1 MKLWK
6 LRATGLAT
14 IAALSMA
21 ACGSSSTK
29 EVSGASP
36 DATTAGADASATT
49 AAGAAAG
56 GAATGG
62 SCDGAVSGDPI
73 NIVEN
78 AWTAS
83 AVEAAIMKQL
93 IETKLCT
100 PAKIVTID
108 ENAQFAGLSDGS
120 LDFVT
125 ELWPSGVVAEEQAFI
140 DDGSV
145 VKVGDLGTTGQIGWF
160 VPDYVMKDHPELATW
175 EGLKD
180 PATAKLFATAETG
193 DKGRFLGTDPS
204 YSAYD
209 EPLIN
214 ELALPFQMQMSGSEA
229 ATVAELDSAVAAK
242 KPILMYW
249 WTPTAAA
256 GKYHLQEVKLPA
268 YKEGCYDDPA
278 KVACGYPADPLVK
291 LASAKLKTK
300 NAKVWA
306 MLEKVQITNDQQL
319 ALLPEVEIDGKPA
332 ADVAAAWIAANEN
345 IWTTWVA

>member
-1 MKLWK
+1 MKNWK
-6 LRATGLAT
+6 MRATGLAT

-21 ACGSSSTK
+21 ACGSSTAK
-29 EVSGASP
+29 EATGSA
-36 DATTAGADASATT
+36 DTTAAN
-49 AAGAAAG
+49 AAGAATTVAGETG
-56 GAATGG
+56 GAATT
-62 SCDGAVSGDPI
+62 GACTETSGDPI
-73 NIVEN
+73 NIVQN

-93 IETKLCT
+93 IETQLCV
-100 PAKIVTID
+100 PAKIVDID
-108 ENAQFAGLSDGS
+108 ENAQFAGLADGS

-145 VKVGDLGTTGQIGWF
+145 VKVGELGTTGQIGWF

-209 EPLIN
+209 EPIIN
-214 ELALPFQMQMSGSEA
+214 ELGLPFQLQMSGSEA

-256 GKYHLQEVKLPA
+256 GKYHLEEVKLPK
-268 YKEGCYDDPA
+268 YTEGCYADPA
-278 KVACGYPADPLVK
+278 KIACGYPADPLVK
-291 LASAKLKTK
+291 LASAKLKAK
-300 NAKVWA
+300 NVKVWA

-319 ALLPEVEIDGKPA
+319 ALLPEVEIDGKSA
-332 ADVAAAWIAANEN
+332 ADVAAAWIAANESV
-345 IWTTWVA
+345 WKSWVA